1 MNLNQVFIEPPKEKP
16 KSKNMEGMGDIHPL
30 IPQLPFYCIIT
41 GPRHSG
47 KTVLLH
53 NLLSKKSGFYGK
65 SFKPQNIVLYSPTY
79 NFDETLHDL
88 HLKNVYT
95 PPTDPRWVVG
105 EIRKIQEG
113 FRESDNMTGV
123 LLVMEDIT
131 QIKDAWKI
139 LEELGYTGRHFHIH
153 VLAIAHKMSSIVRGV
168 RTQTQQWILF
178 RPHEESEREWI
189 LDVFSRKNTRHIW
202 ENAIQRAWNIPY
214 NFVYVDFERK
224 GIENIYRS
232 GFNQPLFTAQE
243 AYALNGEPVFY
254 NPNAQEPQEAKES
267 DLLADG

>member
-1 MNLNQVFIEPPKEKP
+1 MNTGHVVIDPPKEKP
-16 KSKNMEGMGDIHPL
+16 KSKSTEGMGDIHPL

-53 NLLSKKSGFYGK
+53 NLLSKKHGFYGHA
-65 SFKPQNIVLYSPTY
+65 FKPQNIVLYSPTY

-88 HLKNVYT
+88 KLKNVYT
-95 PPTDPRWVVG
+95 PPTDPRWMVT
-105 EIRKIQEG
+105 EIQKIQES

-131 QIKDAWKI
+131 QIKDAWRI
-139 LEELGYTGRHFHIH
+139 LEDLGYTGRHYHIH

-168 RTQTQQWILF
+168 RTQTQQWIIF

-202 ENAIQRAWNIPY
+202 ETALERAWNIPY

-224 GIENIYRS
+224 GVSNIYRS
-232 GFNQPLFTAQE
+232 GFNAPLFTAQE
-243 AYALNGEPVFY
+243 SYELNGEDIYY
-254 NPNAQEPQEAKES
+254 NPEANEPVESKE
-267 DLLADG
+267 DELLG

>member
-1 MNLNQVFIEPPKEKP
+1 MNPNAVVIAPPEKKP
-16 KSKNMEGMGDIHPL
+16 KSKSTEGMGDIHPL

-53 NLLSKKSGFYGK
+53 NLLSKQSGFYGK
-65 SFKPQNIVLYSPTY
+65 AFKPQNIILYSPTY
-79 NFDETLHDL
+79 GFDETLHDL
-88 HLKNVYT
+88 KLKNVYT
-95 PPTDPRWVVG
+95 PPTDPRWLVG
-105 EIRKIQEG
+105 EVRKIQEG

-131 QIKDAWKI
+131 QIRDAWKI
-139 LEELGYTGRHFHIH
+139 LEELGYTGRHYHIH

-189 LDVFSRKNTRHIW
+189 LDVFSRKNTRKIW
-202 ENAIQRAWNIPY
+202 EDALQRAWNIEY

-224 GIENIYRS
+224 GLENIYRS
-232 GFNQPLFTAQE
+232 GFNVPLFTSEE
-243 AYALNGEPVFY
+243 ANILNGDSIYY
-254 NPNAQEPQEAKES
+254 NPEAKEPIES
-267 DLLADG
+267 EETKLLND